1 MALIDAGIPL
11 TEYVVACTAS
21 LANGDVPLVDISHLE
36 ETSGGPN
43 LTIAALPLS
52 GKVCESG
59 ALCCLRDISE
69 NIYSQ
74 VKNTV
79 SPAEGTQL

>member
-1 MALIDAGIPL
+1 M

-36 ETSGGPN
+36 ENSGGPN

-52 GKVCESG
+52 GKVCGSG
-59 ALCCLRDISE
+59 VLYCLRYISE
-69 NIYSQ
+69 NVESQ

-79 SPAEGTQL
+79 SPAEGTQWC